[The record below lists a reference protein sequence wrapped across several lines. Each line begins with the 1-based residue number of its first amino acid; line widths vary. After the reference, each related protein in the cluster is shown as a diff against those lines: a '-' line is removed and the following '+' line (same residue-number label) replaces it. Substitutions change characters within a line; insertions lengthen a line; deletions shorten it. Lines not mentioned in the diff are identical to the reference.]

1 MVGEII
7 RSLTFTDSDLKETH
21 LTLSETESLAD
32 DLKKLHNSY
41 KDAIE
46 SMSKSKKDLDRELSA
61 QTVTQWELDHESKRS
76 TDYVETIAQMKMDIV
91 TLQERIPKNG
101 MFFDKYSNKQ
111 RHLYVRV

>member
-7 RSLTFTDSDLKETH
+7 CLLSFTDSDLKETH

-41 KDAIE
+41 KDAIK
-46 SMSKSKKDLDRELSA
+46 SMSKSKKNLDSELSA
-61 QTVTQWELDHESKRS
+61 KTATQWELDHQSKRS
-76 TDYVETIAQMKMDIV
+76 TDYVERIGQMKVDIV

-101 MFFDKYSNKQ
+101 MFFW
-111 RHLYVRV
+111 